1 MIVYILRRIVVMALM
16 LLLISALVFIVIKLP
31 PGDILTNQI
40 EELRSQGEA
49 VSEAKAQMLMHQYG
63 LDRPVWEQYA
73 TWIGLWPGPDGF
85 NGVLQGN
92 WGWSFEYQRPV
103 SEVLG
108 GALLLTVIVNLATII
123 FIHAVSIPIAIYTA
137 KHRYTWSSHTVTLLS
152 YLGIATPNFLLA
164 LALLFYFNR
173 WFGISVGGLMDPKY
187 MDQGWSMGKAG
198 SVLSHLIVPV
208 LVIGLASTAGMIRRM
223 RANLLDELNKQYTL
237 TAKAKGLPPTR
248 ALLKYPFRMALN
260 PFVADIGNLLPSI
273 VSGSVLVS
281 LVLSLPTVGPILLD
295 ALKMQDQY
303 LAGFILLF
311 VAALTVTGMLISD
324 LILAM
329 IDPRIRLGQGR

>member
-1 MIVYILRRIVVMALM
+1 MIRYILRRVVTMALM
-16 LLLISALVFIVIKLP
+16 LLLISAIVFIIIKLP

-40 EELRSQGEA
+40 EELRAQGEQ
-49 VSEAKAQMLMHQYG
+49 VSDAKAQMLMQQYG
-63 LDRPVWEQYA
+63 LDQPGWKQYA
-73 TWIGLWPGPDGF
+73 IWMGLWPGTDGF
-85 NGVLQGN
+85 NGVLEGN

-108 GALLLTVIVNLATII
+108 GALLMTVIVNLATIV
-123 FIHAVSIPIAIYTA
+123 FIHLVSIPVAIYTA
-137 KHRYTWSSHTVTLLS
+137 RNRYTATSHAVTFLS

-173 WFGISVGGLMDPKY
+173 WFGISVGGMMDPKY
-187 MDQGWSMGKAG
+187 TDAGWSLGKLG
-198 SVLSHLIVPV
+198 SVASHLVVPV
-208 LVIGLASTAGMIRRM
+208 VVIGLASTAGMIRRM

-237 TAKAKGLPPTR
+237 TAKAKGMPPTR

-281 LVLSLPTVGPILLD
+281 LVLSLPTVGPILLQ
-295 ALKMQDQY
+295 ALKVQDQY

-311 VAALTVTGMLISD
+311 VAALTVAGMLVSD
-324 LILAM
+324 LMLAA